1 MKKLSTLLFALT
13 LLSLTGCGDEQ
24 SKEKSS
30 KDTKASHEESED
42 YQENKKKD
50 DEGKDST
57 DSDNS
62 SEENDI
68 SEDTKEEKEEK
79 KDNSSKK
86 ENNKISFSE
95 VTAVDNAECTIKIT
109 DIDPDNMWGYTLK
122 ATLENKSSDK
132 TYMFS
137 VDNASINGV
146 QCDPFFASEVASG
159 KKSNEEISF
168 TTDTLDENGIGDYT
182 DIELSFCVYD
192 SDDWLADPVAEE
204 TVHIY
209 PYGEEKAS
217 TFVREAQASD
227 NILID
232 NDYITA
238 IATGYEE
245 DDLWGYTVNLFLI
258 NKTDNE
264 IMFSADDV
272 SVNGIMCDPFFA
284 ETVSA
289 GKCSFSSMSF
299 SDTTLEENG
308 IESIE
313 EIEFNLSAYDLNNFM
328 SDGFA
333 DEKITL
339 KT

>member
-1 MKKLSTLLFALT
+1 MKKISALLFALM
-13 LLSLTGCGDEQ
+13 LLSLTGCSAEQ

-42 YQENKKKD
+42 SQDNKKKD
-50 DEGKDST
+50 DEKKDST
-57 DSDNS
+57 DANTS
-62 SEENDI
+62 SEDGNV
-68 SEDTKEEKEEK
+68 SEDSKEEKDKE

-95 VTAVDNAECTIKIT
+95 VIAVDNAECTIKIT
-109 DIDPDNMWGYTLK
+109 DIDPDNLWGYSLK
-122 ATLENKSSDK
+122 TTLENKSSDK

-137 VDNASINGV
+137 VDSASINGV

-182 DIELSFCVYD
+182 DIELSFRVYD
-192 SDDWLADPVAEE
+192 NDDWLADPVAEE
-204 TVHIY
+204 TVHVY

-258 NKTDNE
+258 NKTNNDV
-264 IMFSADDV
+264 MFSVDEA
-272 SVNGIMCDPFFA
+272 SVNNIMCDPFFA

-299 SDTTLEENG
+299 SDTTLEKNG
-308 IESIE
+308 IETIE
-313 EIEFNLSAYDLNNFM
+313 EIEFKLHAYNADDFM
-328 SDGFA
+328 SDEFA
-333 DEKITL
+333 NESITL
-339 KT
+339 NP